1 MQELTCYQD
10 FMDIIS
16 ARKPD
21 LKQSAHDRL
30 LLCWEAAQ

>member
-1 MQELTCYQD
+1 MPELTRYPA
-10 FMDIIS
+10 FVNIIS